1 MPDAV
6 VIGAGPNGLVA
17 ANLMADA
24 GWDVLVVEANDEPGG
39 AVRTAEVTA
48 PGFRNDL
55 FSAFYPLGAAS
66 PVIDGLGLAAHG
78 LRWVQAPLVLA
89 HPLPD
94 GGAAVLSRDL
104 DVTAAG
110 LDGLAP
116 GDGDAWRDLYRSWER
131 TGPAL
136 LGALTSPMPPVR
148 SGARLARAVGARD
161 LMRFARFGLLPVR
174 RMGEEWFRGEGGPL
188 LLAGNA
194 LHTDLSPEA
203 AGSGLFGWML
213 AMLGQQVGFPV
224 PEGGAGRL
232 TDALVSRLAAAGGRV
247 VCGARVVGVRVE
259 GGRAIGVRTEAG
271 DDIDAHRAVLADCD
285 VISLYRRLVG
295 PEHLPPRLL
304 ADLDRFQPGAATVKV
319 DWALAAP
326 IPWTSPD
333 ARRAGTLHLAGS
345 LDELS
350 ATSAQL
356 AAGLVPDRPFLICGQ
371 MTTADPTRSPPGTEA
386 AWAYTHVPQAVKGDA
401 GEAGIKGAWDHS
413 DTARFVERLEA
424 RVEALAPGFRDRVI
438 ARHVFTPPA
447 LQAADANLV
456 GGDVLGGTAAL
467 HQQLAFRPTPGLG
480 RAETPV
486 RGLYLASA
494 SAHPG
499 GGVHGA
505 CGANA
510 ARAAL
515 FHDRRPGWLVA
526 VAGTAAAGALG
537 AARGRRGRAVRSG
550 R

>member
-17 ANLMADA
+17 ANLLADA
-24 GWDVLVVEANDEPGG
+24 GWDVLVVEADEVPGG

-48 PGFRNDL
+48 AGFRNDL
-55 FSAFYPLGAAS
+55 FSAFYPLAAVS
-66 PVIDGLGLAAHG
+66 PVVAALGLAAHG
-78 LRWVQAPLVLA
+78 LRWVHAPLVLA

-94 GGAAVLSRDL
+94 GRAAVLSRDL
-104 DVTAAG
+104 DVTAAA
-110 LDGLAP
+110 LDGFSP
-116 GDGDAWRDLYRSWER
+116 GDGDRWRDLYRSWER
-131 TGPAL
+131 TGGAL

-148 SGARLARAVGARD
+148 AGARLARAVGARD
-161 LMRFARFGLLPVR
+161 LIPFARFGLLPVR

-194 LHTDLSPEA
+194 LHTDLPPEA
-203 AGSGLFGWML
+203 AGGGLFGWVL

-224 PEGGAGRL
+224 PEGGAQRL
-232 TDALVSRLAAAGGRV
+232 TDALVARLAAAGGRV
-247 VCGARVVGVRVE
+247 VCGARVVGVRIE

-271 DDIDAHRAVLADCD
+271 DDIDARRAVLADCD
-285 VISLYRRLVG
+285 VVSLYRRLVG
-295 PEHLPPRLL
+295 PEHLPARVL
-304 ADLDRFQPGAATVKV
+304 ADLERFQPGAATVKV
-319 DWALAAP
+319 DWALSAP
-326 IPWTSPD
+326 VPWTNPD
-333 ARRAGTLHLAGS
+333 ARRAGTLHVADS

-350 ATSAQL
+350 ITSAQL
-356 AAGLVPDRPFLICGQ
+356 ASGVVPDRPFLLFGQ
-371 MTTADPTRSPPGTEA
+371 MTTADPTRSPPGTES
-386 AWAYTHVPQAVKGDA
+386 AWAYTHVPQVVKADA
-401 GEAGIKGAWDHS
+401 GGAGINGAWDDT

-424 RVEALAPGFRDRVI
+424 RVEALAPGFTDRI
-438 ARHVFTPPA
+438 MARHVFTPPT

-467 HQQLAFRPTPGLG
+467 HQQLIFRPTPGSG
-480 RAETPV
+480 RPETPV

-515 FHDRRPGWLVA
+515 FHDRLPRRLVA
-526 VAGTAAAGALG
+526 VAGTVTAGALG
-537 AARGRRGRAVRSG
+537 AAARLRAR
-550 R
+550 

>member
-1 MPDAV
+1 VKPDAV

-17 ANLMADA
+17 ANLLVDA
-24 GWDVLVVEANDEPGG
+24 GWDVLVLEANEVPGG

-66 PVIDGLGLAAHG
+66 PVLAALDLEAHG
-78 LRWVQAPLVLA
+78 LRWVNAPLVLA

-94 GGAAVLSRDL
+94 GRAAVLSRDL

-110 LDGLAP
+110 LDGFSP
-116 GDGDAWRDLYRSWER
+116 GDGDRWRDLYGSWER
-131 TGPAL
+131 VGAAL
-136 LGALTSPMPPVR
+136 LDALTSPMPPVR
-148 SGARLARAVGARD
+148 AGARLARAVGLRD
-161 LMRFARFGLLPVR
+161 LIAFSRFGLLPVR
-174 RMGEEWFRGEGGPL
+174 RMGEEWFRGVGGPL

-194 LHTDLSPEA
+194 LHTDLPPEA
-203 AGSGLFGWML
+203 AGGGLFGWVL

-224 PEGGAGRL
+224 PEGGAQRL
-232 TDALVSRLAAAGGRV
+232 TDALVARLAAGGGRV
-247 VCGARVVGVRVE
+247 VCGTRVVGVRIE
-259 GGRAIGVRTEAG
+259 GGRATGVRTEAG
-271 DDIDAHRAVLADCD
+271 DDIDAGRAVLADCD
-285 VISLYRRLVG
+285 VLTLYRRLVG
-295 PEHLPPRLL
+295 PDHLPARVL
-304 ADLDRFQPGAATVKV
+304 ADLDRFQLGAATVKV
-319 DWALAAP
+319 DWAVSAP
-326 IPWTSPD
+326 IPWTNPD
-333 ARRAGTLHLAGS
+333 ARRAGTLHLADS

-350 ATSAQL
+350 ITSAQL
-356 AAGLVPDRPFLICGQ
+356 AAGLVPERPFLLFGQ

-386 AWAYTHVPQAVKGDA
+386 GWAYTHVPQVVKGDA
-401 GEAGIKGAWDHS
+401 GDAGIKGAWD
-413 DTARFVERLEA
+413 DTDTGRFVARLEA
-424 RVEALAPGFRDRVI
+424 RVEALAPGFTELII
-438 ARHVFTPPA
+438 ARHVFTPPT

-467 HQQLAFRPTPGLG
+467 HQQLVFRPTPGFG
-480 RAETPV
+480 RPETPV

-515 FHDRRPGWLVA
+515 AHDRLPRRLAV
-526 VAGTAAAGALG
+526 VAGAAAGALG
-537 AARGRRGRAVRSG
+537 VAARRRAR
-550 R
+550 